1 MEICTVR
8 IILEKLAERQ
18 DSECCKAD
26 FWQVRRIVCL
36 EILRCYS
43 ESISMKVS
51 DLIIYIMKIM
61 WRDIKKRFSAV
72 TDRRQSKPRRKWTE
86 QMNADPLSCK
96 REAVAMTQME
106 QPSLDCYG
114 KKRGLSES

>member
-1 MEICTVR
+1 MYSAHYFE
-8 IILEKLAERQ
+8 LAERQ
-18 DSECCKAD
+18 DNECCKAD

-61 WRDIKKRFSAV
+61 WRDIKKGFLQWLTEGNPNLDV
-72 TDRRQSKPRRKWTE
+72 NGQNKWT
-86 QMNADPLSCK
+86 PTL
-96 REAVAMTQME
+96 
-106 QPSLDCYG
+106 
-114 KKRGLSES
+114 

>member
-26 FWQVRRIVCL
+26 FWRVRRIVCL

-61 WRDIKKRFSAV
+61 WRDIKKGFLQWLTEGNPNLDV
-72 TDRRQSKPRRKWTE
+72 NGQNKWAPT
-86 QMNADPLSCK
+86 L
-96 REAVAMTQME
+96 
-106 QPSLDCYG
+106 
-114 KKRGLSES
+114 